1 MMREL
6 NALKQQMASLQQLMQ
21 LQTEMQTDIQR
32 AIRQEVSA
40 AINASADER
49 SHPPTGISLGWKPL
63 PAARRIVIY
72 ANRTSPIAQRCVL

>member
-21 LQTEMQTDIQR
+21 LQMEMQTDIQR

-49 SHPPTGISLGWKPL
+49 SHPPTGEFYMRFSIS
-63 PAARRIVIY
+63 
-72 ANRTSPIAQRCVL
+72 SCRCILRGE